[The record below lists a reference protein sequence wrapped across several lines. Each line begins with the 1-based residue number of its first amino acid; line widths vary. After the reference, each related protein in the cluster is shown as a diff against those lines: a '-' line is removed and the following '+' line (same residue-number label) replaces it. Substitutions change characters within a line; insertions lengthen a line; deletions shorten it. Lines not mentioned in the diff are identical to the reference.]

1 MELIYVFSKIEII
14 VYFILTVS
22 VQIFALVLSW
32 SRLSLQDD
40 SEDEPHTAKRAHGR
54 SDALEFID
62 LSCEEGEET
71 ASSEVHTDVTPC
83 QLSCGFAKNKSHLQ
97 ACVVF
102 LKNLFRT
109 TSWMA
114 VKWIPPMMKNGTV
127 TAHGITFIA
136 RTC

>member
-83 QLSCGFAKNKSHLQ
+83 QLSCGVAKIQKSFTSL
-97 ACVVF
+97 CGLF
-102 LKNLFRT
+102 LKISLGPRVG
-109 TSWMA
+109 WQ
-114 VKWIPPMMKNGTV
+114 
-127 TAHGITFIA
+127 
-136 RTC
+136 